1 MQLNLPLYL
10 YTQLEQKEIQRAS
23 LNCVLVSKTKSKWL
37 TLANFKHSTM
47 CTVIYDNVYLCN
59 PYYDRAYSQLQNTAT
74 VPDTHK
80 FPLDARIRI
89 ASHARIRIASHRI
102 ACGEMRACA
111 SIRIACAKCAHMR
124 AFASHAQKCAYMRA
138 FASHARKCAHMRAFA
153 SHARKCAHYD
163 AKDA

>member
-1 MQLNLPLYL
+1 MKKCSLELQLDIHIHWFLTIGDP
-10 YTQLEQKEIQRAS
+10 
-23 LNCVLVSKTKSKWL
+23 CKSFLSRKSWEL
-37 TLANFKHSTM
+37 AIFGFTLGY
-47 CTVIYDNVYLCN
+47 II
-59 PYYDRAYSQLQNTAT
+59 AT

-124 AFASHAQKCAYMRA
+124 AFASHAW
-138 FASHARKCAHMRAFA
+138 KCAHTHRMRGN
-153 SHARKCAHYD
+153 ARICAHSHRMRRN
-163 AKDA
+163 ARITTRKTRT